1 MEYLKGKELFHVKRD
16 ILNTNLAQF
25 YIGSVIL
32 AIKYF
37 HERKFLFRDIKKI
50 LWFYVYIKLIDF
62 GTTIILKDKTN
73 LIIGIPQYFS
83 KEGF

>member
-1 MEYLKGKELFHVKRD
+1 
-16 ILNTNLAQF
+16 
-25 YIGSVIL
+25 L

>member
-1 MEYLKGKELFHVKRD
+1 M
-16 ILNTNLAQF
+16 ILEN
-25 YIGSVIL
+25 
-32 AIKYF
+32 
-37 HERKFLFRDIKKI
+37 
-50 LWFYVYIKLIDF
+50 VYIKLIDF